1 MAKTKLKA
9 TKTFYNN
16 GRFTVAGDEFTVD
29 EYQANAYISRELAE
43 RANGQEVSQ
52 EPEHAPTEPAME
64 TKAPPPIEAVSEPSV
79 YENMTVAELRKVAR
93 DKGVTGYSTM
103 NKQDLIMVIV
113 AMDNQVR
120 GGDL

>member
-29 EYQANAYISRELAE
+29 SYQANAYLTRELAE
-43 RANGQEVSQ
+43 KVEGQEVSP

-64 TKAPPPIEAVSEPSV
+64 TKAPPIGAVSEPAV
-79 YENMTVAELRKVAR
+79 YENMTVAELRKIAKE
-93 DKGVTGYSTM
+93 KGVTGYSTM

-113 AMDNQVR
+113 AIDNQP
-120 GGDL
+120 GGDQA